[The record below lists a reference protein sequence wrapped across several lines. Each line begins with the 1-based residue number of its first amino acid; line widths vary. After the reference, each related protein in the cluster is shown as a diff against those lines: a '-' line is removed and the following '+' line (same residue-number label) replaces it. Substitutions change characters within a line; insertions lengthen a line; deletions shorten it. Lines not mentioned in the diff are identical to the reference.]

1 MAILN
6 NKDIEIIKEKIA
18 NKFNPKKI
26 YLFGSYA
33 YGNPNEDSDLDI
45 LVIDDRSKNIKQEAF
60 EISKSLYPR
69 NYGLDVICC
78 DEESFNVRLKN
89 KWMLYRE
96 IANRGKLL
104 YERRGN
110 SIF

>member
-6 NKDIEIIKEKIA
+6 NKDVENIKDNIV
-18 NKFNPKKI
+18 NRFNPKKI

-33 YGNPNEDSDLDI
+33 YGNPNENSDLDI
-45 LVIDDRSKNIKQEAF
+45 LVIDDGSKNINQEAF
-60 EISKSLYPR
+60 EISKALYPR

-78 DEESFNVRLKN
+78 NEESFNLKHKN
-89 KWMLYRE
+89 KWLLFQE

-104 YERRGN
+104 HERN
-110 SIF
+110 